1 MGSGMELDPQR
12 SPSVT
17 GYHLK
22 RGSSLDRAQVVKFM
36 QRTYQERYPD
46 RSFGHLAQTV
56 DQYLSSDTPL
66 WWALANPEDGSAQDP
81 TPVAGVWAGNA
92 IDQITGDRHAHIFL
106 LYVMPDHRQRG
117 LGRALMQQ
125 VEIWSQQRGD
135 RQVGLQVFS
144 DNQPALHLYQ
154 TLGYRAQSLWMVKL
168 LT

>member
-12 SPSVT
+12 SPLVP
-17 GYHLK
+17 GYHIK

-36 QRTYQERYPD
+36 QRTYQERHPD

-66 WWALANPEDGSAQDP
+66 WWALANPEDGSVQDP

-106 LYVMPDHRQRG
+106 LYVMPDHRRRG

-154 TLGYRAQSLWMVKL
+154 TLGYRAQSLWMVKP